1 MNIEPKEGQEEQHA
15 AGQAAEAEAQNA
27 QESASQDQ
35 AMEVKDSEE
44 GTTEG

>member
-1 MNIEPKEGQEEQHA
+1 MNIEPKEGQEEQNA
-15 AGQAAEAEAQNA
+15 AVGAEAQNA

-35 AMEVKDSEE
+35 AMEVTENAEE